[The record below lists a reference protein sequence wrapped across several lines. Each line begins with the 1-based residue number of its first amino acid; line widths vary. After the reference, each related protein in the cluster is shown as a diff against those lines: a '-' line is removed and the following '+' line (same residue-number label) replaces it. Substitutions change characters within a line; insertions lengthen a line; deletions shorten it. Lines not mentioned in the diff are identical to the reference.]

1 MGWTRY
7 LSKPRYALVVLR
19 ELVATGRARRGRTF
33 HGKELV
39 LDFLFPHDRPPPQ
52 ANKQARRHQPRLPDD
67 VFSVIARFYWGGGLW
82 AEEEAAVVAEVAER
96 EAAAEEEASD
106 SE

>member
-1 MGWTRY
+1 M
-7 LSKPRYALVVLR
+7 VVLR
-19 ELVATGRARRGRTF
+19 AIVAQGRARRERAF
-33 HGKELV
+33 HGKERV
-39 LDFLFPHDRPPPQ
+39 LDLLFPGDQPPPQ